1 MVGLHALVAS
11 CYLRT
16 PTIVLTSPMG
26 SVGYLVRHFF
36 ALGQEVTSPANQGQ
50 STKSFDQVKM
60 ETNPS
65 N

>member
-1 MVGLHALVAS
+1 
-11 CYLRT
+11 
-16 PTIVLTSPMG
+16 MG

-60 ETNPS
+60 DTNASDS
-65 N
+65 NQDFKTKNQVKST